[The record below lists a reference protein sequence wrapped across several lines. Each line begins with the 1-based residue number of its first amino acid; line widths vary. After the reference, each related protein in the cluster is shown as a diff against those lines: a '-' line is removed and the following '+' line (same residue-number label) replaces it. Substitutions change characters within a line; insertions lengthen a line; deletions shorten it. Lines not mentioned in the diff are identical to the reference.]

1 MTNFELLDREK
12 WLTREINKRLKEL
25 RAVQVE
31 LLTNRLNE
39 EREKQD
45 EPVPCGRVG

>member
-1 MTNFELLDREK
+1 MTKSELLDREK

-31 LLTNRLNE
+31 LLTMKYAAE
-39 EREKQD
+39 SKEAS
-45 EPVPCGRVG
+45 CGTGT